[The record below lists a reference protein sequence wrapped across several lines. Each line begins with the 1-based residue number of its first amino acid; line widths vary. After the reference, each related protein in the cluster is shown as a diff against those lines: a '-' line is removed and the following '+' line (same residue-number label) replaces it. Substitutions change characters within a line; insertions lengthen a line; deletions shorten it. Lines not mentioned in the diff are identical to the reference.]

1 MVRTFG
7 EIPGVEMGRGFPSRL
22 LLSRAGVHAPTQA
35 GISGSADEGADS
47 IVLSGG
53 YEDDEDDGDVI
64 VYTGH
69 GGNDPDS
76 GKQVAHQELTRQN
89 RALAT
94 SCERRLPVR
103 VVRGAGHR
111 SPHSPADGYRYDGL
125 YYVDRY
131 WQETGRSGYRIWRF
145 RLVRDQNLVIA
156 RQAGVDGPRTMQR
169 APEVLDAID
178 VVEERSS
185 GRARGQGF
193 RTSVAARRAVEA
205 YAMKRAVDYFTKLG
219 WAEVRDV
226 SLRQPYDLLCK
237 RDREE
242 LRVEVKGTT
251 SDGSTILLT
260 AGEVIHARQQR
271 APLALFVVSGIV
283 VVEHDGRADAS
294 GGTET
299 IVMPWEVDAGALTP
313 VGYSYVVPNG
323 NTMT

>member
-76 GKQVAHQELTRQN
+76 GKQVADQELTRQN

-131 WQETGRSGYRIWRF
+131 WQESGRSGFRIWRF
-145 RLVRDQNLVIA
+145 RLVKDPNQVLGREATPGTATL
-156 RQAGVDGPRTMQR
+156 RR
-169 APEVLDAID
+169 APEVLDAVD
-178 VVEERSS
+178 VVEERAS
-185 GRARGQGF
+185 GRPRRQGF

-205 YAMKRAVDYFTKLG
+205 HAMKRAANYFTKLG
-219 WAEVRDV
+219 WTEVRDV
-226 SLRQPYDLLCK
+226 SARQPYDLHCK
-237 RDREE
+237 RGHEE

-260 AGEVIHARQQR
+260 AGEVLHARAQR
-271 APLALFVVSGIV
+271 ATMALFIVSKV
-283 VVEHDGRADAS
+283 VVTEQDGRAEAS
-294 GGTET
+294 GGNDSV
-299 IVMPWEVDAGALTP
+299 IIAWDVDAGTLSP
-313 VGYSYVVPNG
+313 VGYTYVVPTDD
-323 NTMT
+323 TMA